1 MAGCLRYSILTRKG
15 NDRNAVGSFGDST
28 VKIFISQEAVM
39 AGKLFASKDVFLDKL
54 PMMRKGGPKLFVR
67 EVVS

>member
-1 MAGCLRYSILTRKG
+1 MIVPLKFLYMER
-15 NDRNAVGSFGDST
+15 
-28 VKIFISQEAVM
+28 VM

-54 PMMRKGGPKLFVR
+54 SMMEKGGPKLFVR

>member
-1 MAGCLRYSILTRKG
+1 
-15 NDRNAVGSFGDST
+15 
-28 VKIFISQEAVM
+28 M